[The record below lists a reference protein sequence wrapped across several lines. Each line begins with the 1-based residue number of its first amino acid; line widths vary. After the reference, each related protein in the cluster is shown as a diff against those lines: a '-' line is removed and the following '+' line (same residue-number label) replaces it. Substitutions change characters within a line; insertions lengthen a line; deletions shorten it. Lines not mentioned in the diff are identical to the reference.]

1 MNTITLARLATF
13 VLIVHLAACN
23 SGSSNGGDMTPDTT
37 APTGSVNITTL
48 QLGSTQ
54 ALVITFSE
62 TMNTGTLVLGGALA
76 AESNGGVWSAGA
88 HANDTLT
95 ISPATSWTT
104 GSARN
109 LTIKASDLAGNPLA
123 TMTLQY
129 DVYAGSLFYVSS
141 AASDDTG
148 NGSTP
153 ATAKRTIMAAI
164 NAATA
169 PATVLVNAGSHAV
182 DSGAGTHVVVKE
194 GVSLLGGFNAGFS
207 ARDPATYFTDITATA
222 NTGGTIFAP
231 NRAIDVDFGVTAA
244 TVIDGFRIQGGGGDY
259 SAGIMTA
266 SGGSAVIRN
275 NQINGGSG
283 EVSYGILVDSGSPL
297 IENNTVW
304 GGAAGNSSYGIY
316 NRDNATIRNNTV
328 NGGSGVVLSS
338 AIVLNLAT
346 GLIELNTLH
355 GGSGSSTVGVSM
367 FSASTLLEN
376 NTIDGG
382 DPSDTAG
389 SSNGINISS
398 GNPMIRRNT
407 IQANATDSSATG
419 ISANATTALIE
430 TNTISIVGG
439 GSTAV
444 STGVSIS
451 NSTLNLVNNTI
462 SGGGG
467 NTSMGIQN
475 FQSAANIRNNTINGG
490 TALYVHGIRIWNA
503 SSAPGPVIQ
512 NNIVFSGGTIESY
525 CISELNAISDA
536 AVLQNNDLFSCA
548 TALYL
553 DFVDGTG
560 CAANDVCNTSIANV
574 NLAANTTQ
582 GAAGS
587 ASANVSV
594 DPVFAD
600 IDGADNDINT
610 MGDND
615 WHLSAGSPASVKA
628 GGLNGIDQ
636 GWSFT
641 TDKDGV
647 TRPASGNP
655 WSIGAYE
662 P

>member
-1 MNTITLARLATF
+1 MNSKILTRLATL
-13 VLIVHLAACN
+13 VLIGHLAACN
-23 SGSSNGGDMTPDTT
+23 SGGGDGVTAQDTT
-37 APTGSVNITTL
+37 APTGSVNVTTV

-62 TMNTGTLVLGGALA
+62 TMNTGSLSLGGALA
-76 AESNGGVWSAGA
+76 AESNGGAWSNGA
-88 HANDTLT
+88 HPNDTLT
-95 ISPATSWTT
+95 ISPATNWTT

-109 LTIKASDLAGNPLA
+109 LTVNASDLAGNPLA

-129 DVYAGSLFYVSS
+129 DVYTGTLFYVSS
-141 AASDDTG
+141 AASDDSG
-148 NGSTP
+148 NGLTP

-169 PATVLVNAGSHAV
+169 PATVLVNAGGHNV
-182 DSGAGTHVVVKE
+182 DSGAGTHVIVKE
-194 GVSLLGGFNAGFS
+194 GVSLFGGFKADFS
-207 ARDPATYFTDITATA
+207 VRDPAIQFTIITATP
-222 NTGGTIFAP
+222 NTGGTIFSP

-244 TVIDGFRIQGGGGDY
+244 TVIDGFRIQGGGGEY

-275 NQINGGSG
+275 NQVDGGSG
-283 EVSYGILVDSGSPL
+283 NVSYGILVDSGSPL
-297 IENNTVW
+297 IENNTVS

-328 NGGSGVVLSS
+328 NGGSGVVASRALTF
-338 AIVLNLAT
+338 NQAT
-346 GLIELNTLH
+346 GLAELNTLN
-355 GGSGSSTVGVSM
+355 GGSGGSLTNGVYMITASSLVQD
-367 FSASTLLEN
+367 
-376 NTIDGG
+376 NTIHGG
-382 DPSDTAG
+382 NPSDFG
-389 SSNGINISS
+389 GNSYGFEIHS
-398 GNPMIRRNT
+398 GNPTIRRNT
-407 IQANATDSSATG
+407 VQASSIG
-419 ISANATTALIE
+419 ISADTTTALIE
-430 TNTISIVGG
+430 RNTISIVGAG
-439 GSTAV
+439 PTAS

-467 NTSMGIQN
+467 NTSFGIVN

-503 SSAPGPVIQ
+503 SSAPGPAIQ
-512 NNIVFSGGTIESY
+512 NNIVFGGGTIESH
-525 CISELNAISDA
+525 CISELNADSDA

-548 TALYL
+548 TALYM
-553 DFVDGTG
+553 DYVDGTG
-560 CAANDVCNTSIANV
+560 CATNDKCISSIADVNV
-574 NLAANTTQ
+574 AANTTQ

-587 ASANVSV
+587 ASSNVSV
-594 DPVFAD
+594 DPQFAD
-600 IDGADNDINT
+600 IDGADNDVNT
-610 MGDND
+610 MDDND